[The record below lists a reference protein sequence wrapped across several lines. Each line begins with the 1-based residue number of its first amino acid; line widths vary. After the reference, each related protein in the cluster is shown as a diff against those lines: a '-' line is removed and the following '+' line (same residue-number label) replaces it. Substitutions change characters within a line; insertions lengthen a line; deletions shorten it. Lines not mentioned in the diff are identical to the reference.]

1 MKIKVHF
8 ILEEVIEV
16 DDPVFA
22 ELDEIYRTHERIRGE
37 VRREVDNMT
46 DKAIEILEK
55 KCGVPFGT
63 NDVPK
68 TIAGAYTMDG
78 EALIEW

>member
-1 MKIKVHF
+1 MASIA
-8 ILEEVIEV
+8 IIERKCTSCGKCASV
-16 DDPVFA
+16 CPFA
-22 ELDEIYRTHERIRGE
+22 
-37 VRREVDNMT
+37 
-46 DKAIEILEK
+46 AIEILEK

-68 TIAGAYTMDG
+68 TIAGAYNMDG